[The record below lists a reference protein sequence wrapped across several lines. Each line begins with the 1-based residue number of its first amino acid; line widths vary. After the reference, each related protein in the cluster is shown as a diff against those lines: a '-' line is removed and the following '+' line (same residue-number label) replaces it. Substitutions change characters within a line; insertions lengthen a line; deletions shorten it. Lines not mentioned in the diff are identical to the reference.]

1 MLEQVFLRDMGDLS
15 VLDRWQVPNDGPWHK
30 ADILSV
36 SFDGLTNSCLA
47 AATNGITYQFN

>member
-1 MLEQVFLRDMGDLS
+1 MAGPQ
-15 VLDRWQVPNDGPWHK
+15 RWSLGTK
-30 ADILSV
+30 AAILSV

>member
-1 MLEQVFLRDMGDLS
+1 MMLEQVFLQDMEDLS

-36 SFDGLTNSCLA
+36 SFDGLTNSYLA
-47 AATNGITYQFN
+47 AASNGITY